1 MQKKFEIVDQ
11 QITYQGFFRVEKFRL
26 KHTLFAGG
34 WSGTISRE
42 LFVRGDCVAVLLYD
56 PDLDKVV
63 LIEQFRAGAL
73 LKPEPAWLIEIV
85 AGAIE
90 AGETAEAVAHR
101 EALEEAGCVIE
112 DLFEINRFYTT
123 PGCSAEW
130 LTLFC
135 GIVDSSK
142 AAGIHGLEDEDE
154 DILVRVVDFADA
166 YRMVENGDIN
176 SAIPIIALQWLALN
190 KQKVLE
196 RWPMTYSA

>member
-1 MQKKFEIVDQ
+1 MQKKFEIIDQ

-73 LKPEPAWLIEIV
+73 LKPEAAWLIEIV

-101 EALEEAGCVIE
+101 EVLEEAGCVIE

-135 GIVDSSK
+135 GKVDSSK